1 MMNLMPLLYFFR
13 PHNISVHKKLFPP
26 NIGTQNYLK
35 EKEMK
40 AKQNYEFPFFSIF
53 CYTSLFE
60 GSLISGK
67 YKPIWLDELVN
78 LFAIK
83 FSV

>member
-1 MMNLMPLLYFFR
+1 MIENSQLCHLYSSDDEFDAIAVFFR

-40 AKQNYEFPFFSIF
+40 AKQNYEFPFFF
-53 CYTSLFE
+53 NFLLHFSL
-60 GSLISGK
+60 
-67 YKPIWLDELVN
+67 
-78 LFAIK
+78 
-83 FSV
+83 